1 MIAGHTA
8 HRQLRWRRDSPPLRR
23 RSSWLAAGC
32 AAVVWI
38 AIPAVA
44 LADDCSAWT
53 LGEVPSCLLL
63 GALLPPF
70 LVAAAILATASW
82 LREPSNPPPLPPLP
96 PLDARPVTPGG
107 GPPDGPPSYPPGY
120 MYDPKTGELW
130 DTSSNRPYPTDP
142 RTGEP
147 YK

>member
-1 MIAGHTA
+1 VTSLPRFMSCRHLAFA
-8 HRQLRWRRDSPPLRR
+8 AFA
-23 RSSWLAAGC
+23 WL
-32 AAVVWI
+32 

-70 LVAAAILATASW
+70 LVAAAILAIANW
-82 LREPSNPPPLPPLP
+82 LQEPPLPLPPPLP
-96 PLDARPVTPGG
+96 PLDARPVTPTNDL
-107 GPPDGPPSYPPGY
+107 PDIPPSYPPGY

-130 DTSSNRPYPTDP
+130 FPDSNRPYPTDP
-142 RTGEP
+142 HTGEP
-147 YK
+147 LHGP